1 MRTKISLIKV
11 QGNAGLVPLHHQ
23 QIISAFMEEL
33 IKEVGRAANRYV
45 FSSLKGTSK
54 VQNGQIR
61 FLSNKITLVIGSDDQ
76 EFIEQVIEKMF
87 AKKYHNV
94 GKLNVTPKA
103 HEVIPDP
110 EFKTVMKYV
119 CISPLIPAPVV
130 ADGSPEPVPLDPMS
144 HEFSDLFYNVVI
156 DQMEKA
162 GFSEEELN
170 SFAEFE
176 VTPDPNYIN
185 KLNEGG
191 KKFARIY
198 KNNENKLMVGYLL
211 PFSLHAHPKVH
222 KFIWDNGFG
231 LYGTHG
237 YGMIDI
243 VQLHKKPKKQFRP
256 HRSSS
261 RPQRPRR
268 PI

>member
-23 QIISAFMEEL
+23 QIVSAFMEDMIREAGQTT
-33 IKEVGRAANRYV
+33 ERYI

-61 FLSNKITLVIGSDDQ
+61 FLSNKVTLVIGSSDRD
-76 EFIEQVIEKMF
+76 FLNKINEKI
-87 AKKYHNV
+87 AEKKNHNI
-94 GKLNVTPKA
+94 GKLSVMAKA
-103 HEVIPDP
+103 LEEIPDP
-110 EFKTVMKYV
+110 DFKTVMKYV
-119 CISPLIPAPVV
+119 CISPIIPAPAVE
-130 ADGSPEPVPLDPMS
+130 DGSPEPMALDPMS
-144 HEFSDLFYNVVI
+144 HEFSDMLYSVVI
-156 DQMEKA
+156 DNMEKA
-162 GFSEEELN
+162 GFSEADLN

-176 VTPDPNYIN
+176 VTPDVNYVN

-198 KNNENKLMVGYLL
+198 KNNQNKLMMGYLL
-211 PFSLHAHPKVH
+211 PFTMHAHPTVH
-222 KFIWDNGFG
+222 KFIWESGLG

-243 VQLHKKPKKQFRP
+243 VQPEGRKK
-256 HRSSS
+256 S
-261 RPQRPRR
+261 RRHQGNRPRR
-268 PI
+268 R